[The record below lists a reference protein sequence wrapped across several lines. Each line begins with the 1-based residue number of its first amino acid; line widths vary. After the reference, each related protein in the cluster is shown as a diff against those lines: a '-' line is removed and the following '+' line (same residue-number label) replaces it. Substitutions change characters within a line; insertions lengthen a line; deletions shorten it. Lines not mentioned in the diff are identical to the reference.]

1 MYDKFKCHFWCVV
14 TFKTIKKLV
23 LATSAISETV
33 VFFGE
38 VITVGDDHSPAP
50 HIYLPTHS
58 QITIL
63 IKLHMDSSSLQDR
76 ERRRDGRRKQIEDQ
90 FFLI

>member
-1 MYDKFKCHFWCVV
+1 MSLLVCHS
-14 TFKTIKKLV
+14 IQNNKKLV

-38 VITVGDDHSPAP
+38 VITVSDDHSPAP

-63 IKLHMDSSSLQDR
+63 IKLLMDSSCLQ
-76 ERRRDGRRKQIEDQ
+76 EKTTE
-90 FFLI
+90 